1 VLLTASHLRQAIRAP
16 RGREQ
21 VERLGLTLHIRHPER
36 LTDWELVASVVRQMR
51 ALERAD
57 DVAEMIG

>member
-21 VERLGLTLHIRHPER
+21 VERLGLALHIRHPER
-36 LTDWELVASVVRQMR
+36 LTDWELVKVVTQRMR
-51 ALERAD
+51 ALQRAD